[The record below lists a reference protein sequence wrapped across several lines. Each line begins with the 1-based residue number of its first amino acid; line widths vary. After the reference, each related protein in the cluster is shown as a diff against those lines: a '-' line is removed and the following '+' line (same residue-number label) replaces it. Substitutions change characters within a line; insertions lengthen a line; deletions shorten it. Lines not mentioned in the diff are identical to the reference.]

1 MKSKQLCLNQDKTSF
16 ILFGKKKQVEES
28 RQFIEAGPI
37 LCGNFITKEKVC
49 DKWLGDMFH
58 QDGLA
63 ASVLATV
70 RDRDAKIKG
79 ACYEVAAIV
88 EDWRSQS
95 IGGFSVQ
102 WTYSSWP

>member
-28 RQFIEAGPI
+28 RQLIEAGPI

-63 ASVLATV
+63 DSVLATV
-70 RDRDAKIKG
+70 SG
-79 ACYEVAAIV
+79 C
-88 EDWRSQS
+88 
-95 IGGFSVQ
+95 
-102 WTYSSWP
+102 